1 MSLSLS
7 LQTFR
12 MHLAAKETLLLDLRH
27 QDSFVKKHIPKAI
40 FTGIEGPF
48 EKWIQLVVPNKQTNL
63 LLVLPKEAIETS
75 INKLKNLGFTNILG
89 YLEGGIS
96 NWELHYQTESI
107 VSIDPAD
114 YLKQTDTDNIVSI
127 DVRKKSEYIDAHISK
142 TNLIPLEINEGFL
155 SLFDKLSSYHI
166 FCGGGYRSVIAISYL
181 RKNGIQNLT
190 NIEKGFRGIKEALT
204 DAH

>member
-1 MSLSLS
+1 MCLSLS

-27 QDSFVKKHIPKAI
+27 QDSFVKKHIPKSI

-63 LLVLPKEAIETS
+63 LLVLPKEATETS
-75 INKLKNLGFTNILG
+75 INKLKHLGFTNILG
-89 YLEGGIS
+89 YLKGGIS
-96 NWELHYQTESI
+96 SWELHYKTESI

-114 YLKQTDTDNIVSI
+114 YIKQTDNDNIVSI
-127 DVRKKSEYIDAHISK
+127 DVRKESEYIDAHIPK
-142 TNLIPLEINEGFL
+142 TNLIPLEITEGFI
-155 SLFDKLSSYHI
+155 SNFNQINSYHV
-166 FCGGGYRSVIAISYL
+166 FCGGGYRSVIAISFL
-181 RKNGIQNLT
+181 RKNGIRNLT
-190 NIEKGFRGIKEALT
+190 NIENGFRGIKEAMT